1 MLGLHHLLLVRPK
14 SRVAV
19 VPKNPFHFHL
29 ANHRMQIAAQRES
42 DAIKMTLSKRAD
54 GLIRVVQQKTKL
66 AFWVLKCAKWR
77 LYIVVIFETGG
88 AELNRLL
95 GPIVP
100 QIGATA

>member
-19 VPKNPFHFHL
+19 VPENPFHFHL
-29 ANHRMQIAAQRES
+29 ANHRIQITAQRES
-42 DAIKMTLSKRAD
+42 DAIKMTLSKQAD
-54 GLIRVVQQKTKL
+54 GLIQVVQQKTKL